1 MKDLY
6 TLITNKINNLDIYIK
21 SAEKRK
27 NFTSPIP
34 WELILLISAITVS
47 EALGQYLLRLSKDY
61 PSFWWLPYVTW
72 LLYGVCTFLLLK
84 TYEFTT
90 IGKAEVYWDALS
102 AIIVPIIGIYA
113 FNNKLSFLNWVGII
127 LVIIGTFLL
136 SWSDIAPNK
145 GNEKLKNA
153 LSAEPSNIVNLSSSA
168 GKTSI
173 DKSLSW
179 F

>member
-1 MKDLY
+1 VVTICYLVIIWGLY
-6 TLITNKINNLDIYIK
+6 L
-21 SAEKRK
+21 
-27 NFTSPIP
+27 
-34 WELILLISAITVS
+34 
-47 EALGQYLLRLSKDY
+47 
-61 PSFWWLPYVTW
+61 
-72 LLYGVCTFLLLK
+72 LLLK

-113 FNNKLSFLNWVGII
+113 FNNQLSFLNWVGII

-145 GNEKLKNA
+145 GNEKLKKA
-153 LSAEPSNIVNLSSSA
+153 LDAEPSNIVNLSSSD